1 MIRVGLALLLTAGL
15 LLLSGC
21 ATSAPLARG
30 CAHAC
35 GGAAPSSGEVEP
47 RLAPFFSCTSPAEY
61 VALQQRVDMPRL
73 LESLDD
79 WSAVRLGSLGPV
91 REDAAAILQRKR
103 ASFLLSVTERYG
115 LAYAEVFALYVLH
128 SAHDD
133 EVDALLHLLARD
145 KLLGQTLALMPTVRE
160 ELKRRG
166 FPLSSFPERGERAGD
181 VLRGLGRAARDALA
195 TSLAIDGL
203 RYLEMSARREQLPP
217 PYRQALH
224 EVELALAWQH
234 FAPGRVV
241 LGSFDSLTFGVPL
254 GFYYLGVGTGQGLA
268 SLSQG
273 QYEQATREL
282 APALLVGALYAGGKG
297 LRAVSE
303 PRLPALQDVVRQWNA
318 RLGVDGLRELA
329 RDIQASRE
337 AGRFVAVGGV
347 DAALALRE
355 ARGNVARAQA
365 VLSKARAEATGSAT
379 RRTGSTPESLASLVD
394 EGVGL
399 TREVLEAR
407 LSLVELEATGP
418 RLPTDVTVL
427 QKQRPSVEAPP
438 PGAEGNPRWPEYVAY
453 YEKRLGETKQDTA
466 TKGPLRWEP
475 YESMRGWFNRGLA
488 FERALLKLLRA
499 DAERPRAQRRFLGDF
514 DQPRLETNV
523 GVMKPGPGLR
533 FADILIIETG
543 ELAGRPPR
551 VETWSVKSRNL
562 SALKYEALEAQML
575 EDAREALRNY
585 GEVLNIRRPSLQ
597 SLLTGSGEVRVSRVR
612 LIYEGGNLKPKKVG
626 DLDAAVNMVN
636 EKVPSVEVLFQ

>member
-1 MIRVGLALLLTAGL
+1 MGLALLLMAGL
-15 LLLSGC
+15 LLLTGC

-30 CAHAC
+30 CTHAC
-35 GGAAPSSGEVEP
+35 GGAALSFSEAEP
-47 RLAPFFSCTSPAEY
+47 RLAPFFACTSPAEY

-79 WSAVRLGSLGPV
+79 WSAVRLGALGPV

-103 ASFLLSVTERYG
+103 AAFLLAVTERYG

-128 SAHDD
+128 STHDD
-133 EVDALLHLLARD
+133 ELDALLRLLARD
-145 KLLGQTLALMPTVRE
+145 KLLGQTLGLMPTVRE

-166 FPLSSFPERGERAGD
+166 LPLSAYPERGERAGD

-195 TSLAIDGL
+195 TSQAIEGQ

-254 GFYYLGVGTGQGLA
+254 GFYYLGVGTTQGLA

-297 LRAVSE
+297 LRTLPE
-303 PRLPALQDVVRQWNA
+303 PRLSALQEVVRQWNA
-318 RLGVDGLRELA
+318 RLGVNGLRALA

-337 AGRFVAVGGV
+337 AGRFVAVGGM
-347 DAALALRE
+347 DAALALHE
-355 ARGNVARAQA
+355 ARGDVARAQA
-365 VLSKARAEATGSAT
+365 VLSKARAEATGSPAK
-379 RRTGSTPESLASLVD
+379 RVGSTGLPETLSSLVD

-399 TREVLEAR
+399 SREVLEAR
-407 LSLVELEATGP
+407 LALVELEATGP
-418 RLPTDVTVL
+418 RLPKDVAVL
-427 QKQRPSVEAPP
+427 EQQRPSVEAPP

-453 YEKRLGETKQDTA
+453 YERRLGELRQGTA

-475 YESMRGWFNRGLA
+475 YESMRGWFTRGLA

-514 DQPRLETNV
+514 NQPRIETNV

-533 FADILIIETG
+533 FADVLVIEEG

-551 VETWSVKSRNL
+551 VETWSVKSRDL

-585 GEVLNIRRPSLQ
+585 GELLNIRRPSLQ
-597 SLLTGSGEVRVSRVR
+597 SLLTGSSEVRVSKVR

-626 DLDAAVNMVN
+626 DLDAAMNMVN
-636 EKVPSVEVLFQ
+636 EKVPGVEVLFQ